1 MCFAL
6 VFVFR
11 EGHGVSLSGNTK
23 NPPGLVPVSPA
34 LGEPALAGVWT
45 GWSPE
50 VSSTLTILWS
60 CISWKEIADHSI
72 TSTNGFQ
79 DPTDRTWVRIPLIF
93 AGRCPDP
100 VPCSLGSPTRAQPKG
115 GWHLPG
121 PARRSGAADPRTRR
135 RAAGGA
141 QRGCRAERGSQSP
154 QRAGRGGAGAG
165 AGAEAEAARPPGPWP
180 PPACPPGQWERRLL
194 AGRAVAALP
203 QQRRSETEPSPRR
216 RSGRAMEGLEGER
229 QRRGRGNRRAAG
241 GRPGPGGSFVLR
253 PGRARA
259 VAAVGAGPGRRLARS
274 RSPRGRQWWRRRGWG
289 GRAPPEGQRAGA
301 GGGGR
306 SGLPALCLPP
316 LRSAAAP
323 PAPPCGGRAPSP
335 LAGALRAGLG
345 WVRRS
350 VRASLPGA
358 RGCFSFS

>member
-34 LGEPALAGVWT
+34 LGDPALAGVWT

-72 TSTNGFQ
+72 TSTNGLQ

-121 PARRSGAADPRTRR
+121 PARQSGAGDPRTGR

-154 QRAGRGGAGAG
+154 QRAGRCRGTGRGRPPARRGRGRRPPARPANGSGGCWRAGRWRRCHSSGGRKPSPARDGGRGAPWRGWKVSGSGGAGAAGGQPAG
-165 AGAEAEAARPPGPWP
+165 ARGRAGPLCYDRGVLGRWRRWERGPGAALPVRGAPAAGSGGGGGAEAGERRRRGSGQGREAA
-180 PPACPPGQWERRLL
+180 
-194 AGRAVAALP
+194 
-203 QQRRSETEPSPRR
+203 
-216 RSGRAMEGLEGER
+216 
-229 QRRGRGNRRAAG
+229 
-241 GRPGPGGSFVLR
+241 
-253 PGRARA
+253 
-259 VAAVGAGPGRRLARS
+259 AGPG
-274 RSPRGRQWWRRRGWG
+274 SPRFVSRRS
-289 GRAPPEGQRAGA
+289 APQRP
-301 GGGGR
+301 R
-306 SGLPALCLPP
+306 RPLPA
-316 LRSAAAP
+316 AA
-323 PAPPCGGRAPSP
+323 
-335 LAGALRAGLG
+335 ALRARSPGPCGLG